1 MNKLWNWIKSLF
13 TGDSIGVVWRT
24 IFTAAKSTLAQ
35 MVSDPANQE
44 AALNLVK
51 QLADSRLTNGEK
63 LTNDEKRKEFNAQLR
78 EWAKAAGKQLT
89 EAAINALRENAVVA
103 AKCEGCCEA

>member
-1 MNKLWNWIKSLF
+1 MSKLWNWIKSLF
-13 TGDSIGVVWRT
+13 TGDRIGVVWRT

-51 QLADSRLTNGEK
+51 QLASRQLS
-63 LTNDEKRKEFNAQLR
+63 NDEKRKEFNAQLR

-103 AKCEGCCEA
+103 LKCKGCCEA

>member
-1 MNKLWNWIKSLF
+1 MSKLWSWIKSLF
-13 TGDSIGVVWRT
+13 TGEKIGIVWRT

-44 AALNLVK
+44 TALALVK
-51 QLADSRLTNGEK
+51 KLASRQM
-63 LTNDEKRKEFNAQLR
+63 TNDEKRKEFEAQMR
-78 EWAKAAGKQLT
+78 AWAKSVGKELS

-103 AKCEGCCEA
+103 SKCEGCSDDE

>member
-1 MNKLWNWIKSLF
+1 MSKLWEWLKSLF
-13 TGDSIGVVWRT
+13 TGEKIGIIWRT

-44 AALNLVK
+44 AALALVK
-51 QLADSRLTNGEK
+51 QLASRQLS
-63 LTNDEKRKEFNAQLR
+63 NDEKRKEFEAQMKA
-78 EWAKAAGKQLT
+78 WAKTAGKQLT

-103 AKCEGCCEA
+103 LKCDSCES